1 MKPQPGMNVLP
12 IPGNDF
18 GPMRSGI
25 GVVNRGLQGARKMP
39 WNVRAL
45 VAVEGMTAVPMQ
57 CGSHFDRVTQIQQW
71 LHGVNA
77 GELQHVSKNN

>member
-45 VAVEGMTAVPMQ
+45 VALE
-57 CGSHFDRVTQIQQW
+57 
-71 LHGVNA
+71 
-77 GELQHVSKNN
+77 